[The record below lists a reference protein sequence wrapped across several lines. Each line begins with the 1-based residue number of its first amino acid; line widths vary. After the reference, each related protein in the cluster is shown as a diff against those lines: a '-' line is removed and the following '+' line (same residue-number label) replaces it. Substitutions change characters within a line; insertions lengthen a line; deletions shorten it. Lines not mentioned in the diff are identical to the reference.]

1 MNADPH
7 RNKRPDR
14 VFFFYQNGEKTM
26 NNDSTRTIRSKG
38 TAMVI
43 PDE

>member
-1 MNADPH
+1 MNADLY
-7 RNKRPDR
+7 RNERPDG

-26 NNDSTRTIRSKG
+26 NNDSTRAIRSEG

>member
-7 RNKRPDR
+7 CNERPNG

-26 NNDSTRTIRSKG
+26 NNDSIRIIRSEG
-38 TAMVI
+38 TAMVM
-43 PDE
+43 PGE